1 MSKNDLFLSCDLIKS
16 DGLKKINPTDLTI
29 MQPKLPLTFQDKVTH
44 KATKI
49 SILTSHSE
57 RIKRTSND
65 VDEEKK

>member
-1 MSKNDLFLSCDLIKS
+1 
-16 DGLKKINPTDLTI
+16 

-65 VDEEKK
+65 VDEEKKMKYERIHLFEFKFT